1 MMDEVSIKIE
11 NLPHEFSPI
20 SLHNDDDSVIDSKE
34 LTKLNSFRSM
44 RSNSPLTMSENS
56 SSDSDNEEL
65 RLIRKDRFRSQI
77 QDQFVKKSFTQI
89 EQSLAKY
96 YECDN
101 KYYGKLDILIT
112 FMKGQKT
119 LFMQSTFI
127 TQKKMYL
134 LMIPVIFFSA
144 AMAIFAPIIQE
155 YSWSGALIS
164 ALNVLVTFFV
174 SLINY
179 MKFESRSEKYF
190 QLANHYDRL
199 ETSLEMAS
207 NKIAYIEDSHEKNG
221 LVLQKLNEI
230 ELNMNDLKEVY
241 DVLLP
246 QEMSRIFPILCNI
259 NIFSLIKKLESYRR
273 VLIYKFKDIKNE
285 IGYILHKW
293 KNDKGEL
300 SDIDQMK
307 EKDRLFFLYDIK
319 ERLKDELL
327 DFVNVYQYVDEAFTR
342 EIKNSGE
349 HCNIWSI
356 YCRGPLKT
364 KKEDIKPVLQHYF
377 AFLFNDS

>member
-1 MMDEVSIKIE
+1 MDEVSIKIE
-11 NLPHEFSPI
+11 NLPDELSPI
-20 SLHNDDDSVIDSKE
+20 SLHDDNDVPYIEPHDI
-34 LTKLNSFRSM
+34 TKLNSFRSI

-65 RLIRKDRFRSQI
+65 RLIRKDRFRNQI
-77 QDQFVKKSFTQI
+77 QDQFIKKSFTQI

-164 ALNVLVTFFV
+164 ALNVIVTFFV

-179 MKFESRSEKYF
+179 MKFESRAEKYF

-207 NKIAYIEDSHEKNG
+207 NKIAYIEDSHEKNAM
-221 LVLQKLNEI
+221 VLQKLGEI

-246 QEMSRIFPILCNI
+246 EEMSRIFPILCNI

-300 SDIDQMK
+300 SEMDLAK

-327 DFVNVYQYVDEAFTR
+327 EFVNVYQYVDEAFAR
-342 EIKNSGE
+342 EIKNSVE
-349 HCNIWSI
+349 HCNLWSI
-356 YCRGPLKT
+356 YCRGPMKT
-364 KKEDIKPVLQHYF
+364 KKEDIKPVLQHHF
-377 AFLFNDS
+377 AFLFTA

>member
-1 MMDEVSIKIE
+1 MDEVSIKIE
-11 NLPHEFSPI
+11 NLPDELSPI
-20 SLHNDDDSVIDSKE
+20 SLHDDNDVPHIEPHDIV
-34 LTKLNSFRSM
+34 KLNSFRSI

-65 RLIRKDRFRSQI
+65 RLIRKDRFRNQI
-77 QDQFVKKSFTQI
+77 QDQFIKKSFTQI

-164 ALNVLVTFFV
+164 ALNVIVTFFV

-179 MKFESRSEKYF
+179 MKFESRAEKYF

-207 NKIAYIEDSHEKNG
+207 NKIAYIEDSHEKNAM
-221 LVLQKLNEI
+221 VLQKLGEI
-230 ELNMNDLKEVY
+230 ELNMNDHR
-241 DVLLP
+241 LP
-246 QEMSRIFPILCNI
+246 I
-259 NIFSLIKKLESYRR
+259 
-273 VLIYKFKDIKNE
+273 
-285 IGYILHKW
+285 
-293 KNDKGEL
+293 
-300 SDIDQMK
+300 
-307 EKDRLFFLYDIK
+307 
-319 ERLKDELL
+319 ERKA
-327 DFVNVYQYVDEAFTR
+327 EA
-342 EIKNSGE
+342 
-349 HCNIWSI
+349 
-356 YCRGPLKT
+356 
-364 KKEDIKPVLQHYF
+364 
-377 AFLFNDS
+377 

>member
-1 MMDEVSIKIE
+1 
-11 NLPHEFSPI
+11 
-20 SLHNDDDSVIDSKE
+20 
-34 LTKLNSFRSM
+34 
-44 RSNSPLTMSENS
+44 
-56 SSDSDNEEL
+56 
-65 RLIRKDRFRSQI
+65 
-77 QDQFVKKSFTQI
+77 
-89 EQSLAKY
+89 
-96 YECDN
+96 
-101 KYYGKLDILIT
+101 
-112 FMKGQKT
+112 
-119 LFMQSTFI
+119 MQSTFI

-164 ALNVLVTFFV
+164 ALNVIVTFFV

-179 MKFESRSEKYF
+179 MKFESRAEKYF

-207 NKIAYIEDSHEKNG
+207 NKIAYIEDSHEKNAM
-221 LVLQKLNEI
+221 VLQKLGEI

-246 QEMSRIFPILCNI
+246 EEMSRIFPILCNI

-300 SDIDQMK
+300 SEMDLAK

-327 DFVNVYQYVDEAFTR
+327 EFVNVYQYVDEAFAR
-342 EIKNSGE
+342 EIKNSVE
-349 HCNIWSI
+349 HCNLWSI
-356 YCRGPLKT
+356 YCRGPMKT
-364 KKEDIKPVLQHYF
+364 KKEDIKPVLQHHF
-377 AFLFNDS
+377 AFLFTA

>member
-1 MMDEVSIKIE
+1 
-11 NLPHEFSPI
+11 
-20 SLHNDDDSVIDSKE
+20 
-34 LTKLNSFRSM
+34 
-44 RSNSPLTMSENS
+44 
-56 SSDSDNEEL
+56 
-65 RLIRKDRFRSQI
+65 
-77 QDQFVKKSFTQI
+77 
-89 EQSLAKY
+89 
-96 YECDN
+96 
-101 KYYGKLDILIT
+101 
-112 FMKGQKT
+112 
-119 LFMQSTFI
+119 
-127 TQKKMYL
+127 
-134 LMIPVIFFSA
+134 MIPVLFFSA

-179 MKFESRSEKYF
+179 MKFESRAEKYF

-207 NKIAYIEDSHEKNG
+207 NKIAYIECSNEKNE

-246 QEMSRIFPILCNI
+246 EEMSRIFPILCNI

-293 KNDKGEL
+293 KNDKGQL
-300 SDIDQMK
+300 SDIDQTK

-327 DFVNVYQYVDEAFTR
+327 EFVNVYQYVDEAFTR

-349 HCNIWSI
+349 HSNMWSI
-356 YCRGPLKT
+356 YCRRPRKT
-364 KKEDIKPVLQHYF
+364 KREDIKPILQHYF